1 MIKAILIIVV
11 AVVGAVMLYATTRP
25 SALHV
30 ERSAKIQAPREQ
42 VFDRYGFRGGP
53 RQLEKVD

>member
-30 ERSAKIQAPREQ
+30 ERSAKIQAPRESA
-42 VFDRYGFRGGP
+42 RISR
-53 RQLEKVD
+53 RASTA